1 MSYLDKYKRNNNSL
15 DGSIKGER
23 EEDFK
28 LSVSSAFMDSPS
40 YFEVLINNKDT
51 FVKSHIVDD
60 SETKEQKI
68 IVTLDHQIKNGDV
81 VDWQQDKYINI
92 LTDNMA
98 NTYYRGTLRLCCGQL
113 KWVDDEGEINKR
125 YFTFKSDPAT
135 NFGTDNG
142 NIIVLGSERR
152 TLLVSFDE
160 DTTSFRKDDRFI
172 FDSRAWKI
180 TALDNISIK
189 GISIVTVQEDLI
201 NPAKDNQELEIA
213 DYYDNVADYKIQIL
227 NGSFVTINE
236 DQTLQLNVNV
246 TNRSIPVTS
255 PVIEYTLSCT
265 NVASVDSN
273 GLIKPIKT
281 GSVFVTASFKSAVA
295 QIEISITEST
305 SYSYTC
311 EIIGADDIK
320 VSRTQTYTAKF
331 YRNGIEYPDES
342 KFSLTADDG
351 VSITNLATI
360 GTQDNVNNSCKVVA
374 SQTLGYVRL
383 HLSNANGLS
392 TTNKRIKIRPLF

>member
-1 MSYLDKYKRNNNSL
+1 M
-15 DGSIKGER
+15 
-23 EEDFK
+23 
-28 LSVSSAFMDSPS
+28 
-40 YFEVLINNKDT
+40 
-51 FVKSHIVDD
+51 
-60 SETKEQKI
+60 
-68 IVTLDHQIKNGDV
+68 
-81 VDWQQDKYINI
+81 
-92 LTDNMA
+92 
-98 NTYYRGTLRLCCGQL
+98 
-113 KWVDDEGEINKR
+113 
-125 YFTFKSDPAT
+125 
-135 NFGTDNG
+135 
-142 NIIVLGSERR
+142 
-152 TLLVSFDE
+152 
-160 DTTSFRKDDRFI
+160 
-172 FDSRAWKI
+172 
-180 TALDNISIK
+180 
-189 GISIVTVQEDLI
+189 
-201 NPAKDNQELEIA
+201 
-213 DYYDNVADYKIQIL
+213 
-227 NGSFVTINE
+227 
-236 DQTLQLNVNV
+236 
-246 TNRSIPVTS
+246 
-255 PVIEYTLSCT
+255 
-265 NVASVDSN
+265 ASVDSN